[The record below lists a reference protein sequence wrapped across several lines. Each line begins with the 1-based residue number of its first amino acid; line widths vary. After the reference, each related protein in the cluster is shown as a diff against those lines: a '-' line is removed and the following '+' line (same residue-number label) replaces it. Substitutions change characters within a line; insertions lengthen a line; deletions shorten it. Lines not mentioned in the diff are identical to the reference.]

1 MTLKHMRIFVTV
13 YQEMN
18 VTRAADLLHMTQPA
32 VSRSIQELENYYGIR
47 LFERINHRLYRTK
60 GSEEFY
66 ARALHIVNS
75 FNDMEMGIKN
85 WDEFGILRVGSSI
98 TLGNFFLP
106 DIIETLHKAH
116 PNLQIRATISK
127 GRNIYEAILDDKIDL
142 AVVEG
147 NVSGEYIHKEPIRE
161 DRLKLILP
169 PTHPL
174 TRQSQI
180 FMKDLPQ
187 YPLLMRESGSV
198 GRVLL
203 DRTFAMHGLSFIPT
217 WESASTQALVHGV
230 SRGLGIAI
238 LPEQLV
244 EADIRAGNVVSL
256 PVADEAFIRKNY
268 LIWHK
273 QKYLTKTAQEF
284 IHLCRNE
291 TSL

>member
-1 MTLKHMRIFVTV
+1 M
-13 YQEMN
+13 
-18 VTRAADLLHMTQPA
+18 APA
-32 VSRSIQELENYYGIR
+32 SPLATS
-47 LFERINHRLYRTK
+47 
-60 GSEEFY
+60 
-66 ARALHIVNS
+66 ALP
-75 FNDMEMGIKN
+75 G
-85 WDEFGILRVGSSI
+85 
-98 TLGNFFLP
+98 
-106 DIIETLHKAH
+106 IIETLQKAH

-147 NVSGEYIHKEPIRE
+147 NVSGEYDSQRTYSGRPSKTDSSAGTPINTPVPDFHERSPSISPADE
-161 DRLKLILP
+161 RI
-169 PTHPL
+169 
-174 TRQSQI
+174 RQAD
-180 FMKDLPQ
+180 FWTGAF
-187 YPLLMRESGSV
+187 RTG
-198 GRVLL
+198 
-203 DRTFAMHGLSFIPT
+203 TFAMHGLSFIPT

-244 EADIRAGNVVSL
+244 AADIRAGNVVSL

-273 QKYLTKTAQEF
+273 QKYLTKIAQEF

>member
-13 YQEMN
+13 YREMN

-60 GSEEFY
+60 GSEAIY

-75 FNDMEMGIKN
+75 FDEMEMGIKN

-98 TLGNFFLP
+98 TLGNYFLP
-106 DIIETLHKAH
+106 GIIETLHKSH
-116 PNLQIRATISK
+116 PNLQIRAMISK
-127 GRNIYEAILDDKIDL
+127 GRNVYEAILDDKIDL

-147 NVSGEYIHKEPIRE
+147 YVPDEFIHKEPIRE
-161 DRLKLILP
+161 DQLNLIVP
-169 PTHPL
+169 PGHPL
-174 TRQSQI
+174 TVQSEVFI
-180 FMKDLPQ
+180 KDLVQ

-198 GRVLL
+198 GRMLL
-203 DRTFAMHGLSFIPT
+203 DRTFAMHGLPLVPS

-230 SRGLGIAI
+230 ARGLGIAI
-238 LPEQLV
+238 LPKQLIQS
-244 EADIRAGNVVSL
+244 DITSGTVVSL
-256 PVADEAFIRKNY
+256 PVSDETFIRKNY

-273 QKYLTKTAQEF
+273 QKYLTKMAQEF
-284 IHLCRNE
+284 ISLCRNE
-291 TSL
+291 TTL